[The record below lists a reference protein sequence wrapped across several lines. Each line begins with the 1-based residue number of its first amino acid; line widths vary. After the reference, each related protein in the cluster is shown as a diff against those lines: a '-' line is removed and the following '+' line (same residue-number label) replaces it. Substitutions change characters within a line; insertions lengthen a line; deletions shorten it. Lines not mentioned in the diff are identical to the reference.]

1 MLNIDLLEL
10 FPTLLT
16 QEQLPLSANKVLKF
30 VCTVIRNV
38 EFYSLIMLL
47 IKSIDWFKLKNQE
60 GNKSVMHAE
69 EENVRFSPDPIQN

>member
-16 QEQLPLSANKVLKF
+16 QEQLSLSANKVLQF

-38 EFYSLIMLL
+38 EFYSLVMLL
-47 IKSIDWFKLKNQE
+47 IESIDWFKLKNQE